1 MLAVFKRELAS
12 YFHTMTGYIFM
23 AFLFVVVGIYF
34 SAYNLSYQY
43 SLFGYALALSL
54 IHISFSGKQ
63 VEVAVEEIKK

>member
-43 SLFGYALALSL
+43 SLLDIPPFPPDG
-54 IHISFSGKQ
+54 
-63 VEVAVEEIKK
+63 